1 MARNSRHHLG
11 TQILSYNVAAEW
23 KRQTRLLKPPL
34 TEVHDQGKSGL
45 PVGELT
51 FVNEQS
57 EVRRTALHRVL
68 DVIKVHDDCF
78 ELRHCEPEREV
89 CGVEE
94 IRNSDSL
101 TGRLRVLAVSQRVQ
115 SGTLL

>member
-68 DVIKVHDDCF
+68 DFIKGHDDRF

-89 CGVEE
+89 SGGQET
-94 IRNSDSL
+94 RNSDSL
-101 TGRLRVLAVSQRVQ
+101 PGGVRELAGLQCDQ
-115 SGTLL
+115 SG